1 MTGALRTP
9 EERFAGL
16 PDFEYEPR
24 YHDWEGLRLAYLD
37 AGEGPPVVLFH
48 GEPTWS
54 FLYRTTIA
62 ALVTAGYR
70 AIAPDLPGFGRSDK
84 PTDPAFYTYDRHTAA
99 MASLLGALRV
109 SGAAAVVHDWGG
121 PIGLRLAVDIPGMFT
136 RLTVLN
142 TGLFT
147 GGPVSEGFLRWRAHV
162 ERSPVLDVG
171 RVMRRSAARPWP
183 EEVIAGYEAP
193 FPVPDSTI
201 GAQRFPLIVPLTGDD
216 PGAAEMRRVR
226 IALKRFEGPAQ
237 VLFSTGDPIFGLD
250 AGERWTAL
258 LPGAGSLETV
268 DDAGHFL
275 QEDRSEAVAAAIVA
289 FLVRTGAA

>member
-16 PDFEYEPR
+16 PDFGDAPR

-54 FLYRTTIA
+54 FLYRHVVA
-62 ALVTAGYR
+62 ALAAAGYR

-99 MASLLGALRV
+99 MASLLGALGL

-121 PIGLRLAVDIPGMFT
+121 PIGLRLATEIPGTFT
-136 RLTVLN
+136 RLSVLN

-147 GGPVSEGFLRWRAHV
+147 GGPASEGFLRWRAHV

-171 RVMRRSAARPWP
+171 RVMRRSAARPWA
-183 EEVIAGYEAP
+183 EDVIAGYEAP
-193 FPVPDSTI
+193 FPAPGFTV
-201 GAQRFPLIVPLTGDD
+201 GARRFPLIVPLAEGD

-226 IALKRFEGPAQ
+226 HALARFEGPAQ
-237 VLFSTGDPIFGLD
+237 VLFSTGDPIFGLAD
-250 AGERWTAL
+250 GERWASL
-258 LPGAGSLETV
+258 LPGAGDLQTV
-268 DDAGHFL
+268 DGAGHFL
-275 QEDRSEAVAAAIVA
+275 QEDRGAEVAAAIVG
-289 FLVRTGAA
+289 FLDRTA

>member
-16 PDFEYEPR
+16 PDFDYEPR
-24 YHDWEGLRLAYLD
+24 FHDWEGLRLAYLD
-37 AGEGPPVVLFH
+37 AGAGPPVVLFH

-54 FLYRTTIA
+54 FLYRKTIA
-62 ALVTAGYR
+62 ALVAAGYR

-84 PTDPAFYTYDRHTAA
+84 PTEPAFYTYDRHTAA
-99 MASLLGALRV
+99 MASLLGALGL

-121 PIGLRLAVDIPGMFT
+121 PIGLRLVTEIPGAFT

-147 GGPVSEGFLRWRAHV
+147 GGPPSDGFLRWRAHV

-183 EEVIAGYEAP
+183 EAVIAGYEAP
-193 FPVPDSTI
+193 FPTPDFTV
-201 GAQRFPLIVPLTGDD
+201 GAQRFPLIVPLDEAH

-226 IALKRFEGPAQ
+226 NALARFEGPAQ
-237 VLFSTGDPIFGLD
+237 VLFSTGDPIFGPD
-250 AGERWTAL
+250 AGKRWAAL
-258 LPGAGSLETV
+258 LPGAGALETV
-268 DDAGHFL
+268 GDAGHFL
-275 QEDRSEAVAAAIVA
+275 QEDRGEEVAAAIVG
-289 FLVRTGAA
+289 FLDGSA